1 MPFKYVKTNLEK
13 DGFEVQNPNRNI
25 TSYLQQLK
33 DAEKV
38 DINIQGK
45 NVKIS
50 LDTGGWKWFRNL
62 NVAMTTRLE
71 GRNMERFFKSVPEFL
86 QNKTSNNGDLDFFVS
101 RPLGNDGKEQ
111 ISYCVGFTPGYAS
124 PDKQVIRAHLR
135 DTIVAQAYYPEK
147 TFRKH
152 KAYSGKELDGI
163 WADLEMDED
172 LFTKYMRLK
181 GEAERLRFTT
191 SEKRPQPGDCEQF
204 VCIHP
209 WEMVKQEFIDFS
221 KSMMQREET
230 SEMAITCRR
239 EDSHKDGKTKEYDFR
254 ARVFP
259 KSYNVEMA
267 LVGLPNY
274 TSDIG
279 EVVRDS
285 MDLFGV
291 RLSKDDKVDYWQYYK
306 SESKVAEALANA
318 GAKVGGAIAVPFV
331 ALGKGAKS
339 AGSAI
344 RGRYNHYQQMKQRK
358 IEDIKQE
365 LRIEG
370 IPSNIHRTG
379 SCYIGFNKQCVLSKV
394 QKKKQQ
400 EIMEARTSVG

>member
-1 MPFKYVKTNLEK
+1 MPFKYVKTSLEK
-13 DGFEVQNPNRNI
+13 DGLIQYPNGNI
-25 TSYLQQLK
+25 TIYLQQLK
-33 DAEKV
+33 NAEKV

-50 LDTGGWKWFRNL
+50 LDASGWKWLRDL
-62 NVAMTTRLE
+62 NVSMSTRLE
-71 GRNMERFFKSVPEFL
+71 GRNMERFYEQVPEFL
-86 QNKTSNNGDLDFFVS
+86 QKKTSNSGDLDFFVS
-101 RPLGNDGKEQ
+101 RPLGSDGKEQ
-111 ISYCVGFTPGYAS
+111 ISYCVGFMPGYAA
-124 PDKQVIRAHLR
+124 PNKQVFRDHSR

-147 TFRKH
+147 TFRTH
-152 KAYSGKELDGI
+152 KAYSGKELDGL

-181 GEAERLRFTT
+181 GEAERLGFAT
-191 SEKRPQPGDCEQF
+191 SEKRPQRGDCEQF

-209 WEMVKQEFIDFS
+209 WKMVKQEFIDFS

-230 SEMAITCRR
+230 EEMDITCGKR
-239 EDSHKDGKTKEYDFR
+239 DSHTDRKPKEYDFR

-259 KSYNVEMA
+259 KSYNVEVT
-267 LVGLPNY
+267 LVGSPNY
-274 TSDIG
+274 TSDID

-291 RLSKDDKVDYWQYYK
+291 KLSKDDKVNYWQYHK

-344 RGRYNHYQQMKQRK
+344 HGRYNHYQEMKQRK

-365 LRIEG
+365 LQREG

-379 SCYIGFNKQCVLSKV
+379 SCYIGLNKQCVLSKV

-400 EIMEARTSVG
+400 EIMEARASVG